1 MNGKAMLLGT
11 LIGRGVFKA
20 LALICA
26 FVLVIAIW
34 FWDASLLT
42 IAADENLRLI
52 KTVTGLLPLDWAS
65 KAESALRIFGAD
77 RALLLI
83 EGVAVAKLILLAL
96 AHPFRRFRP

>member
-11 LIGRGVFKA
+11 LIGRGVFKV

-52 KTVTGLLPLDWAS
+52 KTVTGLLPLGLAS